1 MCSFA
6 LQATYNIQNISLDAK
21 VLNPLD
27 MTSWSLVSLITDFDT
42 LQAEGA
48 ADTAIEICILIGRL
62 GALWEEVYP
71 RYAGRGLQGM
81 LLERLLPHL
90 LASRLPSLPPEVMQV
105 QP

>member
-1 MCSFA
+1 MSLLLLRGVLWVCKQSFH
-6 LQATYNIQNISLDAK
+6 
-21 VLNPLD
+21 
-27 MTSWSLVSLITDFDT
+27 T
-42 LQAEGA
+42 LQAAGA

-62 GALWEEVYP
+62 GTLWEEVYP

-105 QP
+105 RPYST